1 MWLLEKVK
9 ALFTTLSSSFISG
22 TAIIPG
28 ISMKTAWHF
37 PRGASRSA
45 GIIAGSDSAAMC
57 KALRPYKWSMM
68 DMSHFSWRQTW
79 AVPRPEKT
87 TSFKHLWVMTIYVSK
102 LWLKRLGWNHFD
114 LQMCC
119 KSCSGATFG
128 WLKKC
133 LQVGIPSAWIRSG
146 TRSFPVSLKAPQW
159 EKKKLISFDSF
170 YSFSIVV
177 VFCHLV
183 LFQCFGILGKK
194 EKYDTNFEGL
204 NCKTG
209 VVHVWVFVAGCCFCK
224 LCHDLHKGYAIEN
237 DWVFSDGVQSP
248 FGTSLQA
255 TKFPIF

>member
-9 ALFTTLSSSFISG
+9 AKKATFISG
-22 TAIIPG
+22 TAIILG

-57 KALRPYKWSMM
+57 NALRPYKWSMM

-87 TSFKHLWVMTIYVSK
+87 TSFKHLWVMTFYVSK

-159 EKKKLISFDSF
+159 EKKKAHLIRLILFLF
-170 YSFSIVV
+170 YCGCVLPSCSIPM
-177 VFCHLV
+177 LWYSS
-183 LFQCFGILGKK
+183 KK
-194 EKYDTNFEGL
+194 ET
-204 NCKTG
+204 
-209 VVHVWVFVAGCCFCK
+209 
-224 LCHDLHKGYAIEN
+224 
-237 DWVFSDGVQSP
+237 
-248 FGTSLQA
+248 
-255 TKFPIF
+255 